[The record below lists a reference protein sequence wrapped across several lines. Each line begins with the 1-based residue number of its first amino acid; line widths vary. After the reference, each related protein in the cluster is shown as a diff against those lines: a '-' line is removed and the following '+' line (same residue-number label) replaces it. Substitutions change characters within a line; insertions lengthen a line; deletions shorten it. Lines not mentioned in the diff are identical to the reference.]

1 MAFQTIPEI
10 SQWAKEENKFTIMFK
25 AFDNYGNLCTGDNIS
40 IQFNMTYDETIP
52 NLNNST
58 EKKGDTNGL
67 IFLDINKPCRIT
79 IYGKFACDVDDSSKG
94 FITQQIAIDY
104 NIDFKPCIVSI
115 NGEYKGNPVPITDM
129 FDLSNIQVKA
139 KMSNGTIKKIDIKDC
154 TLVSNQYI
162 EYILNNIKTF
172 QYYDN
177 QLKYTWQFD
186 VDIPG
191 KNKLLSLEAKYTGTI
206 KTEGDKVYRSEL
218 IVTLQYQ
225 DESGVHLKQLEDNE
239 YEFTS
244 MPMVIYMNDGIIGI
258 RYETVDTT
266 IKIPF
271 IEDTELHINAWYEGF
286 DIQIN
291 NSYSVNDVVVMLIIP
306 NGDQKRLNVID
317 LQFSNTLVEKEGWN
331 WYTVTYQNNF
341 KTYKQKFAVK
351 GYIPNYSPDL
361 DFKVVYIDENNQEID
376 YTDKFKEAFNLEGN
390 MIITWKNFLIEV
402 NELMLYGLYRLTAPK
417 RTGLSNKYDQE
428 WEVLCI
434 DKNTL
439 RSHVLKTYL

>member
-1 MAFQTIPEI
+1 M
-10 SQWAKEENKFTIMFK
+10 
-25 AFDNYGNLCTGDNIS
+25 
-40 IQFNMTYDETIP
+40 
-52 NLNNST
+52 
-58 EKKGDTNGL
+58 
-67 IFLDINKPCRIT
+67 
-79 IYGKFACDVDDSSKG
+79 
-94 FITQQIAIDY
+94 
-104 NIDFKPCIVSI
+104 
-115 NGEYKGNPVPITDM
+115 
-129 FDLSNIQVKA
+129 
-139 KMSNGTIKKIDIKDC
+139 
-154 TLVSNQYI
+154 
-162 EYILNNIKTF
+162 
-172 QYYDN
+172 
-177 QLKYTWQFD
+177 
-186 VDIPG
+186 
-191 KNKLLSLEAKYTGTI
+191 
-206 KTEGDKVYRSEL
+206 
-218 IVTLQYQ
+218 QYQ

-258 RYETVDTT
+258 RYETIDTT

-271 IEDTELHINAWYEGF
+271 IEDTKLHINAWYEGF

-291 NSYSVNDVVVMLIIP
+291 NSYSVSDVVVMLIIP